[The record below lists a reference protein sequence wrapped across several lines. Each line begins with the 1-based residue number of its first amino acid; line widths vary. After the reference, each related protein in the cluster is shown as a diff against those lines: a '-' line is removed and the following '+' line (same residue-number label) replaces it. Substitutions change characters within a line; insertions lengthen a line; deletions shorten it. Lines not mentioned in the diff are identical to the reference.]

1 MADYL
6 QILKRYWGYTS
17 FRGIQ
22 KEIIESIGSG
32 RDTLGLMPTG
42 GGKSVTFQ
50 VPALA
55 MDGLC
60 LVITPLISLMK
71 DQVTHLRNLG
81 IKALAIHSGLSHDD
95 IVRTLDNC
103 IYGDYKFLYISPERL
118 HSELFQKKLQYMK
131 LCFITIDEAHCISQW
146 GYDFRPSYL
155 QISIIRRLVPDV
167 PVLALTATATPR
179 VADNIQDCLGF
190 KRHNLFRMSFERKN
204 LSYIVLPTDN
214 KPVEL
219 LKILQLTPGSAI
231 VYTRSRDKTSK
242 IAGWLNDNGI
252 RSLYYHAGLYDAD
265 KDLRQQMW
273 QEGKVRVMVAT
284 NAFGMGIDKPDVRL
298 VVHLDTPDSL
308 EAYYQEAGRAGR
320 DGLPASAIL
329 LYSRGDTKTLL
340 KRIDDNFPPKDYI
353 RKVYD
358 DLCSYYELAVGDGL
372 NVTYEFNE
380 LQFCKQFHYFP
391 IALNSALRILSR
403 GGYIDYKDADDNK
416 SRVMFL
422 LNRDDFYRLD
432 HLPPLTEKLLQVM
445 MRQYGGLFT
454 QYVYIDE
461 KDLADHTDMDSQ
473 TVYEILKSLNQQYI
487 LHYIPKKNI
496 PHIHFPIRRVD
507 TDEIRLGKE
516 LYGNRKKEFAERI
529 NAVITFAT
537 SDCCRSRILLS
548 YFGERKTENCH
559 QCDYCQRRYN
569 RNDNTDEK
577 AAESIITL
585 LSDGKRHSI
594 GEIHTLPFRLET
606 LGRALQWLVTEEEI
620 KQKDGFF
627 FLN

>member
-6 QILKRYWGYTS
+6 QILQHYWGYTD

-22 KEIIESIGSG
+22 RNIIESIGRG

-42 GGKSVTFQ
+42 GGKSVAFQ
-50 VPALA
+50 VPALT
-55 MDGLC
+55 MEGLC

-71 DQVTHLRNLG
+71 DQVSHLRARG

-118 HSELFQKKLQYMK
+118 HSELFQKKLRYMK

-155 QISIIRRLVPDV
+155 QIAIIRRLVPGV
-167 PVLALTATATPR
+167 PILALTATATPR
-179 VADNIQDCLGF
+179 VAENIQDCLGF
-190 KRHNLFRMSFERKN
+190 KHHNLFRMSFERKN

-214 KPVEL
+214 KPKEL
-219 LKILQLTPGSAI
+219 LKLLEQTQGSAI
-231 VYTRSRDKTSK
+231 VYTRSREKTSTV
-242 IAGWLNDNGI
+242 ASWLNDNGI
-252 RSLYYHAGLYDAD
+252 RALYYHAGLYDAD

-273 QEGKVRVMVAT
+273 QEDKVRVMVAT

-298 VVHLDTPDSL
+298 VIHIDTPDSL

-320 DGLPASAIL
+320 DGLAASAIL
-329 LYSRGDTKTLL
+329 LYSRADTKTLL
-340 KRIDDNFPPKDYI
+340 KRLDENFPPKDYI

-372 NVTYEFNE
+372 NLTYEFNE

-391 IALNSALRILSR
+391 IPLKSALRILTR
-403 GGYIDYKDADDNK
+403 GGYINYRDTDDNM

-422 LNRDDFYRLD
+422 LNRDDFYRLN
-432 HLPPLTEKLLQVM
+432 HLPPRTERLLQAL
-445 MRQYGGLFT
+445 MRQYGGLFSE
-454 QYVYIDE
+454 YVYIDE
-461 KDLADHTDMDSQ
+461 KDLANRTEMDSQ
-473 TVYEILKSLNQQYI
+473 TVYEILKSLNRQYI
-487 LHYIPKKNI
+487 LHYIPRKNI

-516 LYGNRKKEFAERI
+516 LYENRKKEFAERL
-529 NAVITFAT
+529 NAVITYAT
-537 SDCCRSRILLS
+537 SDSCRSRILLS
-548 YFGERKTENCH
+548 YFGERTADNCH
-559 QCDYCQRRYN
+559 HCDYCEKRYN
-569 RNDNTDEK
+569 RNDTTDEK
-577 AAESIITL
+577 AAESIITM
-585 LSDGKRHSI
+585 LSDGKSHTMQ
-594 GEIHTLPFRLET
+594 ELQTLPFRLDT
-606 LGRALQWLVTEEEI
+606 LGRALQWLITEEEI
-620 KQKDGFF
+620 CQKDGLF